1 MKIKELYLDT
11 TYVMP
16 FLFLDIDVKEFSRN
30 IYKEIL
36 ESLERIHISEVSL
49 IEAKAKSLKLGIPI
63 NKVNEKFN
71 EGLSVLS
78 SDEKVVIHRYS
89 AMDDLKFNEFD
100 NLQLDFFDRIIL
112 AQSATI
118 GLFLTEDR
126 KLLNIKNSGIKI
138 INWNMLVKEMQ
149 Q

>member
-16 FLFLDIDVKEFSRN
+16 FLFLDIDVKGFSRN

-36 ESLERIHISEVSL
+36 KSLERIHISEVSL
-49 IEAKAKSLKLGIPI
+49 IEAKAKSLKLDIPI

-78 SDEKVVIHRYS
+78 SDEKVVIHRYN

-149 Q
+149 